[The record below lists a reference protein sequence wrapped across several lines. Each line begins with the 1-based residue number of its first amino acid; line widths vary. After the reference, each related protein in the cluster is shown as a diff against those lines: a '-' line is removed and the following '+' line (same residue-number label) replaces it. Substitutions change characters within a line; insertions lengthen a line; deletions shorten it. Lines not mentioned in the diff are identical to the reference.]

1 MKATKRILYR
11 RIGRELANQEL
22 SHGSLCFSNN
32 PLHDLRPG
40 VSRSN
45 DQDAEDMH
53 RWPVRQRTTP
63 PETQTLL
70 FEAETQ
76 SG

>member
-1 MKATKRILYR
+1 MKVAKRILYR

-22 SHGSLCFSNN
+22 SHGSLRLPNN
-32 PLHDLRPG
+32 PLHNLRPG

-53 RWPVRQRTTP
+53 RWPVRQRTAS

-70 FEAETQ
+70 FETETQ

>member
-1 MKATKRILYR
+1 MKVTKRILYR

-22 SHGSLCFSNN
+22 SHGSLCLSNN
-32 PLHDLRPG
+32 SLHNLRPG

-45 DQDAEDMH
+45 DKDAEDMH
-53 RWPVRQRTTP
+53 RWPVRQRTKT

-70 FEAETQ
+70 FETETQ

>member
-1 MKATKRILYR
+1 MKVTKRLLYR

-22 SHGSLCFSNN
+22 SHGSLCLSNN
-32 PLHDLRPG
+32 SLHNLWPG

-53 RWPVRQRTTP
+53 RWPVRQRVKTA
-63 PETQTLL
+63 ETQTLL
-70 FEAETQ
+70 FETETQ

>member
-1 MKATKRILYR
+1 MKVTKRLLYR

-32 PLHDLRPG
+32 PLHNLRPG
-40 VSRSN
+40 VSGR
-45 DQDAEDMH
+45 DDKDAEDLH
-53 RWPVRQRTTP
+53 RWQMRPRTTS

-70 FEAETQ
+70 FETETQ

>member
-1 MKATKRILYR
+1 MKVTKRLLYR
-11 RIGRELANQEL
+11 RIGRELVNQEL

-32 PLHDLRPG
+32 SLYNLWPG

-45 DQDAEDMH
+45 DKDAEDMH

-70 FEAETQ
+70 FETETQ

>member
-1 MKATKRILYR
+1 MKVTKRMLYR

-22 SHGSLCFSNN
+22 SHGSLRLPNN
-32 PLHDLRPG
+32 PLHNLRPG

-45 DQDAEDMH
+45 DKDAEDMH
-53 RWPVRQRTTP
+53 RWQMRPRTTS

-70 FEAETQ
+70 FETETQ

>member
-1 MKATKRILYR
+1 MKVTKRLLCR

-22 SHGSLCFSNN
+22 SHGSLRLPNN
-32 PLHDLRPG
+32 PLHNLWPG

-53 RWPVRQRTTP
+53 RWPVRQRTAP

-70 FEAETQ
+70 FETETQ